1 MKKSPSIFNS
11 MLILYMCISL
21 IIIPVLGSHNSLF
34 AQEIDCEKVL
44 KDAEEKYTEG
54 RFDETIA
61 LITVCLDNPNISP
74 EQKQQAYRLMGL
86 TYIAK
91 DYLTE
96 AKTAIESL
104 LKLVPNYKP
113 DPIYDPP
120 PFINLVEE
128 VQAETVATKAIA
140 EEEKADSK
148 MWWYI
153 GGGVAAVALIAVLV
167 ASGGDDEGQP
177 AEQNLPGPPD
187 MP

>member
-1 MKKSPSIFNS
+1 MDQQSGVFRSSLVFYI
-11 MLILYMCISL
+11 CISL
-21 IIIPVLGSHNSLF
+21 VFTPFFMSGGGLF
-34 AQEIDCEKVL
+34 AQEVDLEKTL
-44 KDAEEKYTEG
+44 KQAEEKYTEG

-61 LITVCLDNPNISP
+61 LITVCLDQPTITP

-104 LKLVPNYKP
+104 LQLVPNYKP

-128 VQAETVATKAIA
+128 IQREVVAVKAKP
-140 EEEKADSK
+140 EEEDTSK
-148 MWWYI
+148 MYWYI
-153 GGGVAAVALIAVLV
+153 GGGVAAAAILAVVLF
-167 ASGGDDEGQP
+167 SGGDEEA
-177 AEQNLPGPPD
+177 AEEDLPGPPS

>member
-1 MKKSPSIFNS
+1 LIITPLLNS
-11 MLILYMCISL
+11 GVILY
-21 IIIPVLGSHNSLF
+21 
-34 AQEIDCEKVL
+34 AQEIDVAKTL
-44 KDAEEKYTEG
+44 MQAEEKYTEG

-61 LITVCLDNPNISP
+61 LITVCLDNPTITP

-96 AKTAIESL
+96 AKNAIESL
-104 LKLVPNYKP
+104 LQLVPNYKP

-128 VQAETVATKAIA
+128 VQAEVVAVQAKP
-140 EEEKADSK
+140 EKKETSK
-148 MWWYI
+148 LYWYI
-153 GGGVAAVALIAVLV
+153 GGGVAAAALLAVVLF
-167 ASGGDDEGQP
+167 SGGDEDGEEP
-177 AEQNLPGPPD
+177 EKALPGPPS

>member
-1 MKKSPSIFNS
+1 MNKHFHVFRSALVFALSFCLLLLPFLNS
-11 MLILYMCISL
+11 
-21 IIIPVLGSHNSLF
+21 NDWLF
-34 AQEIDCEKVL
+34 AQDIDIEKTI
-44 KDAEEKYTEG
+44 KDADQKYTEG

-61 LITVCLDNPNISP
+61 LLTVVVESAKVTS

-96 AKTAIESL
+96 AKKSIENL

-120 PFINLVEE
+120 PFINLVEQ
-128 VQAETVATKAIA
+128 VQSETVAKKASL
-140 EEEKADSK
+140 ADKESDNK

-153 GGGVAAVALIAVLV
+153 GGGVAAVGILAVILASSSSDEETPTDQAL
-167 ASGGDDEGQP
+167 P
-177 AEQNLPGPPD
+177 APPALP
-187 MP
+187 